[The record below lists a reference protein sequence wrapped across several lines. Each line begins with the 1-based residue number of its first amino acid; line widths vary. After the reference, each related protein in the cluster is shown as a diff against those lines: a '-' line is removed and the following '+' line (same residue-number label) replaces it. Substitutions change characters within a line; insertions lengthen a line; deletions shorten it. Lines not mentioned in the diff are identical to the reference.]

1 MSRHQSIRAQVI
13 VPARASAGVLAGGC
27 ALLAS
32 VVWAQEGTNPAG
44 MSPDTPGKEA
54 GQPTPAGSNNQDK
67 LFVRQA
73 ALGGRAEVEL
83 SKIAQKKATN
93 ESVRKFAD
101 RMVEVHAR
109 SNQQLLRA
117 SRALNPDLPRDLD
130 PEHQRVRDELQ
141 KASGQS
147 FDIAY
152 ITAQIQDH
160 QRTANLLQW
169 HISTGQ
175 NEALRKYSME
185 TLPEVMDHLEHAKQN
200 YALLTQGAGSS
211 R

>member
-1 MSRHQSIRAQVI
+1 MSQRS
-13 VPARASAGVLAGGC
+13 SAFVMAGSC
-27 ALLAS
+27 ALLAVS
-32 VVWAQEGTNPAG
+32 SFAQEGANPAG
-44 MSPDTPGKEA
+44 MSPDTPGKEMA
-54 GQPTPAGSNNQDK
+54 KPAPEGSNSQDK

-73 ALGGRAEVEL
+73 ALGGQAEVEL
-83 SKIAQKKATN
+83 SKLAQKKATDP
-93 ESVRKFAD
+93 SVKEFAD
-101 RMVEVHAR
+101 RMVDVHSK
-109 SNQQLLRA
+109 SNQQLLKLGRG
-117 SRALNPDLPRDLD
+117 LNPDLPKDLD
-130 PEHQRVRDELQ
+130 PEHQAVRNELN

-152 ITAQIQDH
+152 ISAQIQDH

-185 TLPEVMDHLEHAKQN
+185 TLPEVMSHLEHAKES
-200 YALLTQGAGSS
+200 YAVLTQGAGSK

>member
-1 MSRHQSIRAQVI
+1 MSHSI
-13 VPARASAGVLAGGC
+13 STFVLASGC
-27 ALLAS
+27 ALLAVTS
-32 VVWAQEGTNPAG
+32 FAQEGANPAG

-54 GQPTPAGSNNQDK
+54 AMPAPEGSNTQDK

-73 ALGGRAEVEL
+73 VLGGRAEVEL
-83 SKIAQKKATN
+83 SKIAQKKASN
-93 ESVRKFAD
+93 ASVREFAD
-101 RMVEVHAR
+101 RMVEVHSK
-109 SNQQLLRA
+109 SNQQLLRTGKG
-117 SRALNPDLPRDLD
+117 LNPDLPADLD

-152 ITAQIQDH
+152 ISAQIQDH

-169 HISTGQ
+169 HISMGQ
-175 NEALRKYSME
+175 NEALRKYSMQS
-185 TLPEVMDHLEHAKQN
+185 LPEVMEHLEHAKQN
-200 YALLTQGAGSS
+200 YAMLTQGAGSV

>member
-1 MSRHQSIRAQVI
+1 MLRHQLALIL
-13 VPARASAGVLAGGC
+13 ASSC
-27 ALLAS
+27 ALLATTGF
-32 VVWAQEGTNPAG
+32 AQEGANPAG
-44 MSPDTPGKEA
+44 MSPDTPGKETA
-54 GQPTPAGSNNQDK
+54 QPAPEASNTQDK

-83 SKIAQKKATN
+83 SKIAQKKASN
-93 ESVRKFAD
+93 ESVRAFAD
-101 RMVEVHAR
+101 RMVEVHSK
-109 SNQQLLRA
+109 SNQQLLRTG
-117 SRALNPDLPRDLD
+117 RGLNPDLPKDLD
-130 PEHQRVRDELQ
+130 PEHQSVRNELQ

-152 ITAQIQDH
+152 IAAQIQDH

-169 HISTGQ
+169 HISNGQ

>member
-1 MSRHQSIRAQVI
+1 MSRYKLAFIL
-13 VPARASAGVLAGGC
+13 ASGC
-27 ALLAS
+27 ALLATTS
-32 VVWAQEGTNPAG
+32 YAQQTGNAG
-44 MSPDTPGKEA
+44 GLSPDTPGKETA
-54 GQPTPAGSNNQDK
+54 QPAPEGSNTQDK

-73 ALGGRAEVEL
+73 ALGGQAEVEL
-83 SKIAQKKATN
+83 SKIAQKKASN
-93 ESVRKFAD
+93 PSVREFAN
-101 RMVEVHAR
+101 RMVDVHSK
-109 SNQQLLRA
+109 SNQQLLRMG
-117 SRALNPDLPRDLD
+117 RGLNPDLPKDLD
-130 PEHQRVRDELQ
+130 AEHQTVRNELQ

-152 ITAQIQDH
+152 ISAQIQDH

-175 NEALRKYSME
+175 NEALKKYSMA

-200 YALLTQGAGSS
+200 FALLTQGAGSS

>member
-1 MSRHQSIRAQVI
+1 MSRLKYIF
-13 VPARASAGVLAGGC
+13 VLASGC
-27 ALLAS
+27 ALLDTAS
-32 VVWAQEGTNPAG
+32 FAQEGTNPGG
-44 MSPDTPGKEA
+44 MSPDTPGKEMA
-54 GQPTPAGSNNQDK
+54 QPAPEGSNNQDK

-83 SKIAQKKATN
+83 SKLAQKRATN
-93 ESVRKFAD
+93 QAVREFAD
-101 RMVEVHAR
+101 RMVEVHSK
-109 SNQQLLRA
+109 SNQQLLRLGK
-117 SRALNPDLPRDLD
+117 SLNPDLPKDLD
-130 PEHQRVRDELQ
+130 PEHQSVRNELQ
-141 KASGQS
+141 KAQGQT

-152 ITAQIQDH
+152 ISAQIQDH

-185 TLPEVMDHLEHAKQN
+185 TLPEVMDHLEHAKQD
-200 YALLTQGAGSS
+200 YALLTQGAGSA

>member
-1 MSRHQSIRAQVI
+1 MPLSKFFV
-13 VPARASAGVLAGGC
+13 ASSC
-27 ALLAS
+27 ALLATTS
-32 VVWAQEGTNPAG
+32 FAQEGANPGG

-54 GQPTPAGSNNQDK
+54 AQPATEGSNTQDK

-83 SKIAQKKATN
+83 GKIAQKKASN
-93 ESVRKFAD
+93 ASVREFAD
-101 RMVEVHAR
+101 RMVEVHSK
-109 SNQQLLRA
+109 SNQQLLRTG
-117 SRALNPDLPRDLD
+117 RGLNPDLPKDLD
-130 PEHQRVRDELQ
+130 PEHQSVRNELQ

-152 ITAQIQDH
+152 ISAQIQDH

-169 HISTGQ
+169 HISNGQ
-175 NEALRKYSME
+175 NEALKKYSIQ
-185 TLPEVMDHLEHAKQN
+185 TLPEVMQHLEHAQQTF
-200 YALLTQGAGSS
+200 AMLTQGAGSA

>member
-1 MSRHQSIRAQVI
+1 MPRHHMKIALAGSCALW
-13 VPARASAGVLAGGC
+13 ASASL
-27 ALLAS
+27 
-32 VVWAQEGTNPAG
+32 AQESANPAG
-44 MSPDTPGKEA
+44 LSPDTPGKEMA
-54 GQPTPAGSNNQDK
+54 QPTPEGSNNQDK

-83 SKIAQKKATN
+83 SKIAQKKASN
-93 ESVRKFAD
+93 ASVREFAD
-101 RMVEVHAR
+101 RMVDVH
-109 SNQQLLRA
+109 SKSSQQLLRIG
-117 SRALNPDLPRDLD
+117 RGLNPDLPRDLD
-130 PEHQRVRDELQ
+130 PEHQSVRNELQ

-200 YALLTQGAGSS
+200 FALLTQGAGSS

>member
-1 MSRHQSIRAQVI
+1 MSRHQ
-13 VPARASAGVLAGGC
+13 PTFVLAGSC
-27 ALLAS
+27 LLLATVS
-32 VVWAQEGTNPAG
+32 FGQQTGNPGG
-44 MSPDTPGKEA
+44 MSPDTPGKEMA
-54 GQPTPAGSNNQDK
+54 QPAPEGSNNQDK

-83 SKIAQKKATN
+83 SKIAQKKASN
-93 ESVRKFAD
+93 ESVREFAD
-101 RMVEVHAR
+101 RMVEVHSK
-109 SNQQLLRA
+109 SNQQLLRTG
-117 SRALNPDLPRDLD
+117 RGLNPELPRDLD
-130 PEHQRVRDELQ
+130 PEHQTARNELQ

-152 ITAQIQDH
+152 IAAQIQDH
-160 QRTANLLQW
+160 QRTANLLLW

-175 NEALRKYSME
+175 NEALKKYSMQ

-200 YALLTQGAGSS
+200 YAMLTQGAGSS